1 MFFVFDLETIP
12 DIDLLRSA
20 VDNASEDDNEMLE
33 QATEQ
38 ISRNK
43 SGFMPPMF
51 HRIVSW
57 VGLWIENNGEPRN
70 KVSWSGD
77 DEKRRP
83 SKTIRSPAN
92 L

>member
-1 MFFVFDLETIP
+1 MYFVFDLETVP
-12 DIDLLRSA
+12 DINLLRQA
-20 VDNASEDDNEMLE
+20 VDGPSDDDTVLLE

-57 VGLWIENNGEPRN
+57 VGLWIEKQRGAPE
-70 KVSWSGD
+70 
-77 DEKRRP
+77 
-83 SKTIRSPAN
+83 
-92 L
+92 